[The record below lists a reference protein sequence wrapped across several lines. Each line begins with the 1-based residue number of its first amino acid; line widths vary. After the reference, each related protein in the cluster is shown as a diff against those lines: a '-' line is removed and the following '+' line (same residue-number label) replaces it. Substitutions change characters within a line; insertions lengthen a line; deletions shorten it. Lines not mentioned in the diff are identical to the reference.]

1 MTQAPA
7 ATAAATQAIMLK
19 ALIGKT
25 GGEITLSEAR
35 FLGDL
40 AAELSFDGPIIEIG
54 THFGFSTYVL
64 SLFKAQARELISV
77 DNYSWNALSLA
88 PAQQWDATRH
98 FLRDALASHNVK
110 LFATDKAQFFDT
122 YRGPAPALVFLDAD
136 HSYEETKKDLQWAL
150 KSGAQT
156 ITGHDYCA
164 AFPGVMRAV
173 DESGGCA
180 ERVGS
185 LWRLKR

>member
-1 MTQAPA
+1 
-7 ATAAATQAIMLK
+7 MLQ

-25 GGEITLSEAR
+25 GGEITLTEAR
-35 FLGDL
+35 FLGEL
-40 AAELSFDGPIIEIG
+40 AAELPFDGPIIEIG

-88 PAQQWDATRH
+88 PTQQLDATRH
-98 FLRDALASHNVK
+98 FLREALASHNVK
-110 LFATDKAQFFDT
+110 LFAIDKARFFSD
-122 YRGPAPALVFLDAD
+122 YCGPPPALVFLDAD
-136 HSYEETKKDLQWAL
+136 HSYEETKKDLHWAL
-150 KSGAQT
+150 KMGAKT

-164 AFPGVMRAV
+164 EFPGVMRAV

-180 ERVGS
+180 QRVGS
-185 LWRLKR
+185 LWLLNLRPTKTSGSSPYRS